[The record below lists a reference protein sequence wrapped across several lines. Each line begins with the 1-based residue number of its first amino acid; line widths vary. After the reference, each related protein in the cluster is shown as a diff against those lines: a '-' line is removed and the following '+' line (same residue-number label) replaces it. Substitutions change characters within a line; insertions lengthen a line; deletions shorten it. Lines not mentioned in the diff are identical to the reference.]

1 MRKMIRESTKEKVK
15 EFPLNMYGLDY
26 HKIKT
31 IDKKIMIEGCDF
43 RILTYKPKHKAN
55 IKLHN
60 FYALEDLQGGNLAN
74 IESEIFESLNNIC
87 DRLEGSYFHDY
98 ILVAE
103 SDEFDESGK
112 YIEIF

>member
-1 MRKMIRESTKEKVK
+1 MRKMIRESAKAKVK

-26 HKIKT
+26 SKIKM
-31 IDKKIMIEGCDF
+31 IDKKEMIEECDF

-60 FYALEDLQGGNLAN
+60 FYVLEDLQRANLGD
-74 IESEIFESLNNIC
+74 IESETFESLNEIC
-87 DRLEGSYFHDY
+87 NRLEGSYFHDC

-103 SDEFDESGK
+103 SDEFDENGK
-112 YIEIF
+112 YIEV